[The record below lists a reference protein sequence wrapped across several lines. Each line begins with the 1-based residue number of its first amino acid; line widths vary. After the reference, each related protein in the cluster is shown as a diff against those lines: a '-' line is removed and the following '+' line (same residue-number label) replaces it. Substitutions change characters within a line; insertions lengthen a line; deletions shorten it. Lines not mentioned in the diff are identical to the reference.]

1 MIKLLDQYT
10 IDKIAA
16 GEVIERPGSVI
27 KELVE
32 NSIDAGAT
40 AITIEIKEGGM
51 SFIRITDNGCGI
63 SKEEVPVAFLRH
75 ATSKLQTADDLL
87 KIASLG
93 FRGEALSSIAAVAQ
107 VELITKQEDALTGTR
122 YQIHGGKEISN
133 EEIGAPLGTTIV
145 VRNLF
150 YNTPARK
157 KFMKTPA
164 TEGSYIYDL
173 VCRMAMS
180 HPDVSFKF
188 IMNGT
193 DKLFTSGNGRLK
205 EIIYHIYG
213 RDITNNLLE
222 IHAANDQVKITGY
235 LAKPSIS
242 RGNRS
247 FEDYYVNQ
255 RYIKS
260 NILTKAIEDAY
271 RTFVM
276 VHKFPF
282 TVINF
287 EIDPSLIDVN
297 IHPAKRELK
306 FINEPDMYDFTYISV
321 RKALLFKELIPTVT
335 PGKDKRPETLA
346 ERKVEKRPEPFETNR
361 RATELPPQPVRPST
375 SERSAQTAGPAP
387 QEKPSIPMPQATS
400 NVPAQ
405 SMQPTTSASGQT
417 VSSVMQSRQEQSVQP
432 ELADVQ
438 IKSDR
443 TAQPDI
449 LNVQPKPEKFTPSV
463 TMENRSNSPV
473 EIQYLKEDNQSG
485 KNIADNMVAEN
496 SVPYLTQ
503 PAKTAL
509 NPAEA
514 SVQTNETSEQK
525 KQEPITPEAKIKYE
539 QMDMFEDKFLT
550 PEAKKKHRIIGQLF
564 KTYWLIE
571 YEDKFFIMDQHAAHE
586 KVKFE
591 ELMANYK
598 NKTAIPQYLMP
609 PAIVSLSGT
618 EAEFLRENLEFFQNL
633 GFQIE
638 GFGGKEYKLS
648 AVPANLFGL
657 DGRELFLEF
666 IGELSENGQKQTID
680 TFISKLSTMACKAA
694 IKGNTSIS
702 FKEADTLIDQL
713 MKLEN
718 PYTCPH
724 GRPTLISMT
733 ETELEKKFKR
743 IV

>member
-32 NSIDAGAT
+32 NSIDAGAN

-75 ATSKLQTADDLL
+75 ATSKLKTADDLL

-107 VELITKQEDALTGTR
+107 VELITKQENALTGTR

-180 HPDVSFKF
+180 HPDISFKF
-188 IMNGT
+188 IMNGA

-222 IHAANDQVKITGY
+222 INASNDQVKITGY

-346 ERKVEKRPEPFETNR
+346 ERKMEKRPEPFETNR
-361 RATELPPQPVRPST
+361 RATELSPQPARPNIPVQ
-375 SERSAQTAGPAP
+375 AVQP
-387 QEKPSIPMPQATS
+387 EKPSIPMQQTTL

-405 SMQPTTSASGQT
+405 PTQTLTSNASGQT
-417 VSSVMQSRQEQSVQP
+417 ISSVMQSKP

-438 IKSDR
+438 VKPDR
-443 TAQPDI
+443 AAKPDI
-449 LNVQPKPEKFTPSV
+449 LNVQPMSEPLTSSV
-463 TMENRSNSPV
+463 AMENRNSSPV
-473 EIQYLKEDNQSG
+473 EIQYLKEDSQSG

-496 SVPYLTQ
+496 SVPY
-503 PAKTAL
+503 
-509 NPAEA
+509 
-514 SVQTNETSEQK
+514 SVQSTTEQKTQDPEPKPQPK
-525 KQEPITPEAKIKYE
+525 KQEPI
-539 QMDMFEDKFLT
+539 T

-618 EAEFLRENLEFFQNL
+618 ESEFLRENLEFFQNL

>member
-32 NSIDAGAT
+32 NSIDAGAN

-63 SKEEVPVAFLRH
+63 SQEEVPVAFLRH
-75 ATSKLQTADDLL
+75 ATSKLKTADDLL

-107 VELITKQEDALTGTR
+107 VELITKQENALTGTR

-188 IMNGT
+188 IMNGA

-222 IHAANDQVKITGY
+222 INASNDQVKITGY

-361 RATELPPQPVRPST
+361 RATELSPQPARP
-375 SERSAQTAGPAP
+375 AQ
-387 QEKPSIPMPQATS
+387 QEKPSMPMQQATS
-400 NVPAQ
+400 NIPAQ

-417 VSSVMQSRQEQSVQP
+417 ASSIMQSTP

-438 IKSDR
+438 SKPDR
-443 TAQPDI
+443 AVQPDVSNI
-449 LNVQPKPEKFTPSV
+449 QPNPEHFASSV
-463 TMENRSNSPV
+463 IMQNRNNSPI

-514 SVQTNETSEQK
+514 NVQTNETSEQK
-525 KQEPITPEAKIKYE
+525 KQEPIIPEAKIKYE

-618 EAEFLRENLEFFQNL
+618 ESEFLRENLEFFQNL

>member
-32 NSIDAGAT
+32 NSIDAGAN

-75 ATSKLQTADDLL
+75 ATSKLKTADDLL

-107 VELITKQEDALTGTR
+107 VELITKQENALTGTR

-180 HPDVSFKF
+180 HPDISFKF
-188 IMNGT
+188 IMNGA

-222 IHAANDQVKITGY
+222 INASNDQVKITGY

-361 RATELPPQPVRPST
+361 RAAELPPQSARP
-375 SERSAQTAGPAP
+375 AQ
-387 QEKPSIPMPQATS
+387 QEKPNMPMQQATS

-405 SMQPTTSASGQT
+405 SMQPTTSASGQAL
-417 VSSVMQSRQEQSVQP
+417 SSVIQSRQEQSVKP

-438 IKSDR
+438 SKPDK
-443 TAQPDI
+443 AVQPDVSNI
-449 LNVQPKPEKFTPSV
+449 QPNPEHFASPV
-463 TMENRSNSPV
+463 IMQNRNNSPI

-525 KQEPITPEAKIKYE
+525 KQEPINPEAKIKYE

>member
-107 VELITKQEDALTGTR
+107 VELITKQADALTGTR

-188 IMNGT
+188 IMNGA

-222 IHAANDQVKITGY
+222 INAANDQVKITGY

-361 RATELPPQPVRPST
+361 RAAEFPSQP
-375 SERSAQTAGPAP
+375 A
-387 QEKPSIPMPQATS
+387 KPNIPMQ
-400 NVPAQ
+400 Q
-405 SMQPTTSASGQT
+405 TTSKT
-417 VSSVMQSRQEQSVQP
+417 K
-432 ELADVQ
+432 L
-438 IKSDR
+438 
-443 TAQPDI
+443 
-449 LNVQPKPEKFTPSV
+449 KPEQLTPSV
-463 TMENRSNSPV
+463 AMENRNSSPV
-473 EIQYLKEDNQSG
+473 EIQYLKEDNHAG
-485 KNIADNMVAEN
+485 KNITDNMVAEN
-496 SVPYLTQ
+496 SVPYSTQ
-503 PAKTAL
+503 QTKTAI
-509 NPAEA
+509 NPTE
-514 SVQTNETSEQK
+514 TNVRANDTSEQK
-525 KQEPITPEAKIKYE
+525 TPYTNTTSQSVTEPKQQEPEQKPHESISPEAKIKYE

-618 EAEFLRENLEFFQNL
+618 EAAFLRENLEFFQNL

-724 GRPTLISMT
+724 GRPTLISIT
-733 ETELEKKFKR
+733 EKELEKKFKR

>member
-361 RATELPPQPVRPST
+361 RATELSPQPARP
-375 SERSAQTAGPAP
+375 AQ
-387 QEKPSIPMPQATS
+387 QEKPSMP
-400 NVPAQ
+400 
-405 SMQPTTSASGQT
+405 MQPANSGISAQPTPTMTSGASGQT
-417 VSSVMQSRQEQSVQP
+417 ASSIMQSMP

-438 IKSDR
+438 SKPDKTVQTDVSNIQAKSE
-443 TAQPDI
+443 QP
-449 LNVQPKPEKFTPSV
+449 TPSV
-463 TMENRSNSPV
+463 TMENRSSSPV
-473 EIQYLKEDNQSG
+473 EIHYLKEDNQSG
-485 KNIADNMVAEN
+485 KNITYNMVAEN
-496 SVPYLTQ
+496 IVPYLTQ
-503 PAKTAL
+503 PEKTAL
-509 NPAEA
+509 NSAET
-514 SVQTNETSEQK
+514 SVQTNGTSEQK
-525 KQEPITPEAKIKYE
+525 KQEPITSEAKIKYE

-618 EAEFLRENLEFFQNL
+618 ESEFLRENLEFFQNL

-702 FKEADTLIDQL
+702 FKEADILIDQL

>member
-32 NSIDAGAT
+32 NSIDAGAN

-75 ATSKLQTADDLL
+75 ATSKLKTADDLL

-107 VELITKQEDALTGTR
+107 VELITKQENALTGTR

-180 HPDVSFKF
+180 HPDISFKF
-188 IMNGT
+188 IMNGA

-222 IHAANDQVKITGY
+222 INASNDQVKITGY

-346 ERKVEKRPEPFETNR
+346 ERKMEKRPEPFETNR
-361 RATELPPQPVRPST
+361 RATELSPQPARPNIPVQ
-375 SERSAQTAGPAP
+375 AVQP
-387 QEKPSIPMPQATS
+387 EKPSIPMQQTTL

-405 SMQPTTSASGQT
+405 PTQTLTSNASGQT
-417 VSSVMQSRQEQSVQP
+417 ISSVMQSKP

-438 IKSDR
+438 VKPDR
-443 TAQPDI
+443 AAKPDI
-449 LNVQPKPEKFTPSV
+449 LNVQPMSEPLTSSV
-463 TMENRSNSPV
+463 AMENRNSSPV

-485 KNIADNMVAEN
+485 KNITNNMVAEN
-496 SVPYLTQ
+496 IVPYLTQ
-503 PAKTAL
+503 PTKAAL

-514 SVQTNETSEQK
+514 SLQTNETSEQK
-525 KQEPITPEAKIKYE
+525 KQEPITPEAKVKYE

-618 EAEFLRENLEFFQNL
+618 ESEFLRENLEFFQNL

-638 GFGGKEYKLS
+638 SFGGKEYKLS

>member
-107 VELITKQEDALTGTR
+107 VELITKQENALTGTR

-222 IHAANDQVKITGY
+222 INAANDQVKITGY

-361 RATELPPQPVRPST
+361 RATELPPQPARPAQQKKPSMPMQPAN
-375 SERSAQTAGPAP
+375 SGISAQPTLT
-387 QEKPSIPMPQATS
+387 MTS
-400 NVPAQ
+400 G
-405 SMQPTTSASGQT
+405 ASGQT
-417 VSSVMQSRQEQSVQP
+417 ASSIMQSTP

-438 IKSDR
+438 SKPDR
-443 TAQPDI
+443 TVQTDVSNIQAKSEQP
-449 LNVQPKPEKFTPSV
+449 TPSV
-463 TMENRSNSPV
+463 TMENRSSSPV

-485 KNIADNMVAEN
+485 KNITNNMVAEN
-496 SVPYLTQ
+496 IVPYLTQ
-503 PAKTAL
+503 PTKAAL

-514 SVQTNETSEQK
+514 SLQTNETSEQK
-525 KQEPITPEAKIKYE
+525 KQEPITPEAKVKYE

-618 EAEFLRENLEFFQNL
+618 ESEFLRENLEFFQNL

>member
-107 VELITKQEDALTGTR
+107 VELITKQENALTGTR

-222 IHAANDQVKITGY
+222 INAANDQVKITGY

-306 FINEPDMYDFTYISV
+306 FINEPNMYDFTYISV

-361 RATELPPQPVRPST
+361 RATELPPQPARP
-375 SERSAQTAGPAP
+375 AQ
-387 QEKPSIPMPQATS
+387 QEKSSMPMQQATS
-400 NVPAQ
+400 NIPAQ

-417 VSSVMQSRQEQSVQP
+417 ASSIMQSTPELSDVQSKPDGAVQP
-432 ELADVQ
+432 DVSN
-438 IKSDR
+438 I
-443 TAQPDI
+443 QP
-449 LNVQPKPEKFTPSV
+449 NPEHFASPV
-463 TMENRSNSPV
+463 IMQNRNNSPI

-485 KNIADNMVAEN
+485 NNIVDNMVAEN
-496 SVPYLTQ
+496 IVPYSTQ

-525 KQEPITPEAKIKYE
+525 KQEPINPEAKIKYE

-618 EAEFLRENLEFFQNL
+618 ESEFLRENLEFFQNL

-702 FKEADTLIDQL
+702 FKEADNLIDQL

>member
-107 VELITKQEDALTGTR
+107 VELITKQADALTGTR

-188 IMNGT
+188 IMNGA

-222 IHAANDQVKITGY
+222 INAANDQVKITGY

-361 RATELPPQPVRPST
+361 RAAEFPSQP
-375 SERSAQTAGPAP
+375 A
-387 QEKPSIPMPQATS
+387 KPNIPMQ
-400 NVPAQ
+400 Q
-405 SMQPTTSASGQT
+405 TTSKT
-417 VSSVMQSRQEQSVQP
+417 K
-432 ELADVQ
+432 L
-438 IKSDR
+438 
-443 TAQPDI
+443 
-449 LNVQPKPEKFTPSV
+449 KPEQLTPSV
-463 TMENRSNSPV
+463 AMENRNSSPV
-473 EIQYLKEDNQSG
+473 EIQYLKEDNHAG
-485 KNIADNMVAEN
+485 KNITDNMVAEN
-496 SVPYLTQ
+496 SVPYSTQ
-503 PAKTAL
+503 QTKTAI
-509 NPAEA
+509 NPTE
-514 SVQTNETSEQK
+514 TNVRANDTSEQK
-525 KQEPITPEAKIKYE
+525 TPYTNTTSQSVTEPKQQEPEQKPHESIAPEAKIKYE

-618 EAEFLRENLEFFQNL
+618 EAAFLRENLEFFQNL

-724 GRPTLISMT
+724 GRPTLISIT
-733 ETELEKKFKR
+733 EKELEKKFKR

>member
-222 IHAANDQVKITGY
+222 INAANDQVKITGY

-321 RKALLFKELIPTVT
+321 RKALLFKELIPIVT
-335 PGKDKRPETLA
+335 PGKDMRPETLA
-346 ERKVEKRPEPFETNR
+346 ERKVEKRPEPFEANR
-361 RATELPPQPVRPST
+361 RAAELPPQPAKPAQQKKPSMPLQT
-375 SERSAQTAGPAP
+375 AYSGISAQPTPT
-387 QEKPSIPMPQATS
+387 MTS
-400 NVPAQ
+400 GAL
-405 SMQPTTSASGQT
+405 GQT
-417 VSSVMQSRQEQSVQP
+417 ASSIMQSTP

-438 IKSDR
+438 SKPDRADQTDVSNIQAKSE
-443 TAQPDI
+443 QP
-449 LNVQPKPEKFTPSV
+449 TPSV
-463 TMENRSNSPV
+463 TMENRSSSPV

-485 KNIADNMVAEN
+485 KNITNNMVAEN
-496 SVPYLTQ
+496 IVPYLTQ
-503 PAKTAL
+503 PTKAAL

-525 KQEPITPEAKIKYE
+525 KQEPITPEAKVKYE

-618 EAEFLRENLEFFQNL
+618 ESEFLRENLEFFQNL

-702 FKEADTLIDQL
+702 FKEADNLIDQL

>member
-180 HPDVSFKF
+180 HPAVSFKF

-222 IHAANDQVKITGY
+222 INAANDQVKITGY

-361 RATELPPQPVRPST
+361 RATELPPQSTRPAQQKKPSMPMQPAN
-375 SERSAQTAGPAP
+375 SGISAQPTLT
-387 QEKPSIPMPQATS
+387 MTS
-400 NVPAQ
+400 G
-405 SMQPTTSASGQT
+405 ASGQT
-417 VSSVMQSRQEQSVQP
+417 ASSIMQSTP

-438 IKSDR
+438 SKPDR
-443 TAQPDI
+443 TVQTDVSNIQAKSEQP
-449 LNVQPKPEKFTPSV
+449 TPSV
-463 TMENRSNSPV
+463 TMENRSSSPV

-485 KNIADNMVAEN
+485 KNITNNIVAEN
-496 SVPYLTQ
+496 IVPYLTQ
-503 PAKTAL
+503 PTKTAL

-618 EAEFLRENLEFFQNL
+618 ESEFLRENLEFFQNL

-702 FKEADTLIDQL
+702 FKEADNLIDQL

>member
-188 IMNGT
+188 IMNGI

-222 IHAANDQVKITGY
+222 INAANDQVKITGY

-361 RATELPPQPVRPST
+361 RATELPPQSTRPAQQKKPSMPMQPAN
-375 SERSAQTAGPAP
+375 SGISAQPTLT
-387 QEKPSIPMPQATS
+387 MTS
-400 NVPAQ
+400 G
-405 SMQPTTSASGQT
+405 ASGQT
-417 VSSVMQSRQEQSVQP
+417 ASSIMQSTP

-438 IKSDR
+438 SKPDR
-443 TAQPDI
+443 TVQTDVSNIQAKSEQP
-449 LNVQPKPEKFTPSV
+449 TPSV
-463 TMENRSNSPV
+463 TMENRSSSPV

-485 KNIADNMVAEN
+485 KNITNNMVAEN
-496 SVPYLTQ
+496 IVPYLTQ
-503 PAKTAL
+503 PTKTAL

-618 EAEFLRENLEFFQNL
+618 ESEFLRENLEFFQNL

-702 FKEADTLIDQL
+702 FKEADNLIDQL

>member
-32 NSIDAGAT
+32 NSIDAGAN

-75 ATSKLQTADDLL
+75 ATSKLKTADDLL

-107 VELITKQEDALTGTR
+107 VELITKQENALTGTR

-188 IMNGT
+188 IMNGA
-193 DKLFTSGNGRLK
+193 DKLFTSGNSRLK

-222 IHAANDQVKITGY
+222 INAANDQVKITGY

-361 RATELPPQPVRPST
+361 RATELPPQPARPT
-375 SERSAQTAGPAP
+375 Q
-387 QEKPSIPMPQATS
+387 QEKPSMPM
-400 NVPAQ
+400 Q
-405 SMQPTTSASGQT
+405 SANSGISAQPTPTMTSSASGQT
-417 VSSVMQSRQEQSVQP
+417 ASSIMQSTP
-432 ELADVQ
+432 ELA
-438 IKSDR
+438 
-443 TAQPDI
+443 
-449 LNVQPKPEKFTPSV
+449 NVQSKPDRAVRPDVSNIQPNPEHFASPV
-463 TMENRSNSPV
+463 IMQNRNNSPI

-485 KNIADNMVAEN
+485 KNIADNRVAEN
-496 SVPYLTQ
+496 SVPYSTQ

-525 KQEPITPEAKIKYE
+525 KQEPINPEAKIKYE

-618 EAEFLRENLEFFQNL
+618 ESEFLRENLEFFQNL

>member
-75 ATSKLQTADDLL
+75 ATSKLQTAEDLL

-107 VELITKQEDALTGTR
+107 VELITKQADALTGTR

-180 HPDVSFKF
+180 HPDISFKF
-188 IMNGT
+188 IMNGA

-222 IHAANDQVKITGY
+222 INASNDQVKITGY

-361 RATELPPQPVRPST
+361 RATELPPQPARPT
-375 SERSAQTAGPAP
+375 Q
-387 QEKPSIPMPQATS
+387 QEKPSMPMQQATS
-400 NVPAQ
+400 NIPAQ
-405 SMQPTTSASGQT
+405 SMQPTTSVSGQT
-417 VSSVMQSRQEQSVQP
+417 ASSIMQSTP

-438 IKSDR
+438 SKPDR
-443 TAQPDI
+443 AVQPDVSNI
-449 LNVQPKPEKFTPSV
+449 QPNPEHFASPV
-463 TMENRSNSPV
+463 IMQNRNNSPI

-496 SVPYLTQ
+496 IVPYLTQ

>member
-107 VELITKQEDALTGTR
+107 VELITKQEDVLTGTR

-361 RATELPPQPVRPST
+361 RATELSPQPARP
-375 SERSAQTAGPAP
+375 AQ
-387 QEKPSIPMPQATS
+387 QEKPSMP
-400 NVPAQ
+400 
-405 SMQPTTSASGQT
+405 MQPANSDISAQPTPTMTSGASGQT
-417 VSSVMQSRQEQSVQP
+417 ASSIMQSTP
-432 ELADVQ
+432 GFTDVQ
-438 IKSDR
+438 SKPDR
-443 TAQPDI
+443 TVQTDVSNIQAKSEQP
-449 LNVQPKPEKFTPSV
+449 TPSV
-463 TMENRSNSPV
+463 TMENRSSSPV
-473 EIQYLKEDNQSG
+473 EIHYLKGDNQSG
-485 KNIADNMVAEN
+485 KNITNNMVAGN
-496 SVPYLTQ
+496 IVPYLTQ

-525 KQEPITPEAKIKYE
+525 KQEPITSEAKIKYE

-598 NKTAIPQYLMP
+598 NKTVIPQYLMP

-618 EAEFLRENLEFFQNL
+618 ESEFLRENLEFFQNL

-702 FKEADTLIDQL
+702 FKEADILIDQL

>member
-1 MIKLLDQYT
+1 MIQILDQFT

-40 AITIEIKEGGM
+40 ALTVEIKDGGL

-63 SKEEVPVAFLRH
+63 AKEEVPVAFLRH

-107 VELITKQEDALTGTR
+107 VEMITKQAQALTGTR
-122 YQIHGGKEISN
+122 YQIHGGNEISI
-133 EEIGAPLGTTIV
+133 EEIGAPVGTTIV

-173 VCRMAMS
+173 VCRIAMS
-180 HPDVSFKF
+180 HPEISFQF
-188 IMNGT
+188 IMNSA
-193 DKLFTSGNGRLK
+193 DKLFTSGNGKLK
-205 EIIYHIYG
+205 DIIYHIYG

-222 IHAANDQVKITGY
+222 IDAENENVHITGY

-242 RGNRS
+242 RGNRA
-247 FEDYYVNQ
+247 FEDYYVNR

-282 TVINF
+282 TVLNF
-287 EIDPSLIDVN
+287 EINPALIDVN

-306 FINEPDMYDFTYISV
+306 FMNEPDIYDFTYISV
-321 RKALLFKELIPTVT
+321 RKALLFKELIPEVT
-335 PGKDKRPETLA
+335 PGKDARPQTLA
-346 ERKVEKRPEPFETNR
+346 SRKLERKPEPFEANR
-361 RATELPPQPVRPST
+361 RAAETTGQNEPIQPVTNT
-375 SERSAQTAGPAP
+375 SIPVQMKPIQQDAATSAQKELMQRNVSTPIQNQDTVLSAQNKQIKQDA
-387 QEKPSIPMPQATS
+387 ATS
-400 NVPAQ
+400 AQ
-405 SMQPTTSASGQT
+405 KELVQKEPGPEMVQDSMQTYQVTNP
-417 VSSVMQSRQEQSVQP
+417 VST
-432 ELADVQ
+432 DV
-438 IKSDR
+438 
-443 TAQPDI
+443 
-449 LNVQPKPEKFTPSV
+449 PK
-463 TMENRSNSPV
+463 
-473 EIQYLKEDNQSG
+473 KETYQQ
-485 KNIADNMVAEN
+485 
-496 SVPYLTQ
+496 L
-503 PAKTAL
+503 
-509 NPAEA
+509 
-514 SVQTNETSEQK
+514 
-525 KQEPITPEAKIKYE
+525 
-539 QMDMFEDKFLT
+539 DMFEHKFLDS
-550 PEAKKKHRIIGQLF
+550 EARKKHRIIGQVF
-564 KTYWLIE
+564 QTYWLIE

-591 ELMANYK
+591 ELMENYK
-598 NKTAIPQYLMP
+598 NKSIVSQYLMP
-609 PAIVSLSGT
+609 PAVVTLSGA
-618 EAEFLRENLEFFQNL
+618 EAEFLREHLDFFHDL
-633 GFQIE
+633 GFEIE

-666 IGELSENGQKQTID
+666 IGELSENGQKTTID
-680 TFISKLSTMACKAA
+680 VFISKLSTMACKAA
-694 IKGNTSIS
+694 IKGNTVIS
-702 FKEADTLIDQL
+702 TKEADALIDQL
-713 MKLEN
+713 LKLEN

-733 ETELEKKFKR
+733 ERELEKKFKR

>member
-32 NSIDAGAT
+32 NSIDAGAN

-75 ATSKLQTADDLL
+75 ATSKLKTADDLL

-107 VELITKQEDALTGTR
+107 VELITKQKNALTGTR

-180 HPDVSFKF
+180 HPDISFKF
-188 IMNGT
+188 IMNGA

-222 IHAANDQVKITGY
+222 INASNDQVKITGY

-361 RATELPPQPVRPST
+361 RATELPPQPARP
-375 SERSAQTAGPAP
+375 AQ
-387 QEKPSIPMPQATS
+387 QEKPSMPMQQATS
-400 NVPAQ
+400 NIPAQ

-417 VSSVMQSRQEQSVQP
+417 VSSVIQSRQEQSVKP

-438 IKSDR
+438 SKPDR
-443 TAQPDI
+443 AVQPDVSNI
-449 LNVQPKPEKFTPSV
+449 QPNPEHFASPII
-463 TMENRSNSPV
+463 MQNRNNSPV

-485 KNIADNMVAEN
+485 KNITNNMVAEN
-496 SVPYLTQ
+496 IVPYLTQ
-503 PAKTAL
+503 PTKAAL

-514 SVQTNETSEQK
+514 SLQTNETSEQK
-525 KQEPITPEAKIKYE
+525 KQEPITPEAKVKYE

-618 EAEFLRENLEFFQNL
+618 ESEFLRENLEFFQNL

>member
-361 RATELPPQPVRPST
+361 RATELPPQPTRPAQQKKPSMPMQPAN
-375 SERSAQTAGPAP
+375 SGISAQPTPT
-387 QEKPSIPMPQATS
+387 MTS
-400 NVPAQ
+400 G
-405 SMQPTTSASGQT
+405 ASGQT
-417 VSSVMQSRQEQSVQP
+417 ASSIMQSMP
-432 ELADVQ
+432 ELTDVQ
-438 IKSDR
+438 SKPDR
-443 TAQPDI
+443 TVQTDVSNIQAKSEQP
-449 LNVQPKPEKFTPSV
+449 TPSV
-463 TMENRSNSPV
+463 TMENRSSSPV

-485 KNIADNMVAEN
+485 KNITNNMVAEN
-496 SVPYLTQ
+496 IVPYLTQ

-525 KQEPITPEAKIKYE
+525 KQEPITSEAKIKYE

-618 EAEFLRENLEFFQNL
+618 ESEFLRENLEFFQNL

-702 FKEADTLIDQL
+702 FKEADILIDQL

>member
-32 NSIDAGAT
+32 NSIDAGAN

-75 ATSKLQTADDLL
+75 ATSKLKTADDLL

-107 VELITKQEDALTGTR
+107 VELITKQENALTGTR

-188 IMNGT
+188 IMNGA

-222 IHAANDQVKITGY
+222 INAANDQVKITGY

-361 RATELPPQPVRPST
+361 RATELPPQPARPT
-375 SERSAQTAGPAP
+375 Q
-387 QEKPSIPMPQATS
+387 QEKPSMPM
-400 NVPAQ
+400 Q
-405 SMQPTTSASGQT
+405 SANSGISAQPTPTMTSSASGQT
-417 VSSVMQSRQEQSVQP
+417 ASSIMQSTP
-432 ELADVQ
+432 ELA
-438 IKSDR
+438 
-443 TAQPDI
+443 
-449 LNVQPKPEKFTPSV
+449 NVQSKPDRAVRPDVSNIQPNPEHFASPV
-463 TMENRSNSPV
+463 IMQNRNNSPI

-485 KNIADNMVAEN
+485 KNIADNRVAEN
-496 SVPYLTQ
+496 SVPYSTQ

-525 KQEPITPEAKIKYE
+525 KQEPINPEAKIKYE

-618 EAEFLRENLEFFQNL
+618 ESEFLRENLEFFQNL

>member
-32 NSIDAGAT
+32 NSIDAGAN

-75 ATSKLQTADDLL
+75 ATSKLKTADDLL

-107 VELITKQEDALTGTR
+107 VELITKQENALTGTR

-188 IMNGT
+188 IMNGA

-222 IHAANDQVKITGY
+222 INASNDQVKITGY

-361 RATELPPQPVRPST
+361 RATELSPQPARP
-375 SERSAQTAGPAP
+375 AQ
-387 QEKPSIPMPQATS
+387 QEKPSMPMQQATS
-400 NVPAQ
+400 NIPAQ

-417 VSSVMQSRQEQSVQP
+417 ASSIMQSTP

-438 IKSDR
+438 SKPDR
-443 TAQPDI
+443 AVRPDVSNIQP
-449 LNVQPKPEKFTPSV
+449 NPEHFASPV
-463 TMENRSNSPV
+463 IMQNRNNSPV

-485 KNIADNMVAEN
+485 KNIADNRVAEN
-496 SVPYLTQ
+496 SVPYSTQ

-618 EAEFLRENLEFFQNL
+618 ESEFLRENLEFFQNL

>member
-75 ATSKLQTADDLL
+75 ATSKLKTADDLL

-361 RATELPPQPVRPST
+361 RATELPPQPARP
-375 SERSAQTAGPAP
+375 AQ
-387 QEKPSIPMPQATS
+387 QEKPSMP
-400 NVPAQ
+400 
-405 SMQPTTSASGQT
+405 MQPANSGISAQPTPTMTSGASGQT
-417 VSSVMQSRQEQSVQP
+417 ASSIMQSTP
-432 ELADVQ
+432 GFTDVQ
-438 IKSDR
+438 SKPDR
-443 TAQPDI
+443 TVQTDVSNIQAKSEQP
-449 LNVQPKPEKFTPSV
+449 TPSV
-463 TMENRSNSPV
+463 TMENRSSSPV
-473 EIQYLKEDNQSG
+473 EIQYLKEANQSG
-485 KNIADNMVAEN
+485 KNITNNMVAEN
-496 SVPYLTQ
+496 IVPYLTQ

-618 EAEFLRENLEFFQNL
+618 ESEFLRENLEFFQNL

-702 FKEADTLIDQL
+702 FKEADILIDQL

>member
-32 NSIDAGAT
+32 NSIDAGAN

-75 ATSKLQTADDLL
+75 ATSKLKTADDLL

-107 VELITKQEDALTGTR
+107 VELITKQENALTGTR

-222 IHAANDQVKITGY
+222 INAANDQVKITGY

-306 FINEPDMYDFTYISV
+306 FINESDMYDFTYISV

-361 RATELPPQPVRPST
+361 RAAELSPQPARPAQQEKS
-375 SERSAQTAGPAP
+375 SMPMQPANSGISAQPTPT
-387 QEKPSIPMPQATS
+387 MTS
-400 NVPAQ
+400 
-405 SMQPTTSASGQT
+405 SASGQT
-417 VSSVMQSRQEQSVQP
+417 ASSIMQSTP
-432 ELADVQ
+432 ELA
-438 IKSDR
+438 
-443 TAQPDI
+443 
-449 LNVQPKPEKFTPSV
+449 NVQSKPDRAVRPDVSNIQPNPEHFASPV
-463 TMENRSNSPV
+463 IMQNRNNSPI

-485 KNIADNMVAEN
+485 KNIADNRVAEN
-496 SVPYLTQ
+496 SVPYSTQ

-525 KQEPITPEAKIKYE
+525 KQEPINPEAKIKYE

-618 EAEFLRENLEFFQNL
+618 ESEFLRENLEFFQNL

>member
-107 VELITKQEDALTGTR
+107 VELITKQADALTGTR

-188 IMNGT
+188 IMNGA

-222 IHAANDQVKITGY
+222 INAANDQVKITGY

-361 RATELPPQPVRPST
+361 RAAELPPQPVRPNIPVQ
-375 SERSAQTAGPAP
+375 EAQTAGSAP
-387 QEKPSIPMPQATS
+387 QAKPSMPMQQA
-400 NVPAQ
+400 
-405 SMQPTTSASGQT
+405 TTSASGQT
-417 VSSVMQSRQEQSVQP
+417 ASSVMQSRPEQSVQSKF
-432 ELADVQ
+432 ANVQ
-438 IKSDR
+438 
-443 TAQPDI
+443 AQPDRAA
-449 LNVQPKPEKFTPSV
+449 QPDVSNTQSNPEHFASPSI
-463 TMENRSNSPV
+463 MQNRSSSPV
-473 EIQYLKEDNQSG
+473 EIQYLKEDSQSG
-485 KNIADNMVAEN
+485 KNITDNIVAEN
-496 SVPYLTQ
+496 SVPYSTKPQ
-503 PAKTAL
+503 PKM
-509 NPAEA
+509 
-514 SVQTNETSEQK
+514 
-525 KQEPITPEAKIKYE
+525 QEPIAPEAKIKYE
-539 QMDMFEDKFLT
+539 QMDIFEDKFLT

-713 MKLEN
+713 MRLEN

>member
-1 MIKLLDQYT
+1 MIQILDQFT

-40 AITIEIKEGGM
+40 AITVEIKDGGL

-63 SKEEVPVAFLRH
+63 AKEEVPVAFLRH

-107 VELITKQEDALTGTR
+107 VEMITKQAQALTGTR
-122 YQIHGGKEISN
+122 YQIHGGNEISI
-133 EEIGAPLGTTIV
+133 EEIGAPVGTTIV

-173 VCRMAMS
+173 VCRIAMS
-180 HPDVSFKF
+180 HPEISFQF
-188 IMNGT
+188 IMNSA
-193 DKLFTSGNGRLK
+193 DKLFTSGNGKLK
-205 EIIYHIYG
+205 DIIYHIYG

-222 IHAANDQVKITGY
+222 IDAENENVHITGY

-242 RGNRS
+242 RGNRA
-247 FEDYYVNQ
+247 FEDYYVNR

-282 TVINF
+282 TVLNF
-287 EIDPSLIDVN
+287 EINPALIDVN

-306 FINEPDMYDFTYISV
+306 FMNEPDIYDFTYISV
-321 RKALLFKELIPTVT
+321 RKALLFKELIPEVT
-335 PGKDKRPETLA
+335 PGKDARPQTLA
-346 ERKVEKRPEPFETNR
+346 SRKLERKPEPFEANR
-361 RATELPPQPVRPST
+361 RAAETTGQNEPIQPVTNT
-375 SERSAQTAGPAP
+375 SIPVQMKPIQQDAATSAQKELMQRNVSTPIQNQDTVLSAQNKQIKQDA
-387 QEKPSIPMPQATS
+387 ATS
-400 NVPAQ
+400 AQ
-405 SMQPTTSASGQT
+405 KELVQKEPGPEMVQDSMQTYQVTNP
-417 VSSVMQSRQEQSVQP
+417 VST
-432 ELADVQ
+432 DV
-438 IKSDR
+438 
-443 TAQPDI
+443 
-449 LNVQPKPEKFTPSV
+449 PK
-463 TMENRSNSPV
+463 
-473 EIQYLKEDNQSG
+473 KETYQQ
-485 KNIADNMVAEN
+485 
-496 SVPYLTQ
+496 L
-503 PAKTAL
+503 
-509 NPAEA
+509 
-514 SVQTNETSEQK
+514 
-525 KQEPITPEAKIKYE
+525 
-539 QMDMFEDKFLT
+539 DMFEHKFLDS
-550 PEAKKKHRIIGQLF
+550 EARKKHRIIGQVF
-564 KTYWLIE
+564 QTYWLIE

-591 ELMANYK
+591 ELMENYK
-598 NKTAIPQYLMP
+598 NKSIVSQYLMP
-609 PAIVSLSGT
+609 PAVVTLSGA
-618 EAEFLRENLEFFQNL
+618 EAEFLREHLDFFHDL
-633 GFQIE
+633 GFEIE

-666 IGELSENGQKQTID
+666 IGELSENGQKTTID
-680 TFISKLSTMACKAA
+680 VFISKLSTMACKAA
-694 IKGNTSIS
+694 IKGNTVIS
-702 FKEADTLIDQL
+702 TKEADALIDQL
-713 MKLEN
+713 LKLEN

-733 ETELEKKFKR
+733 ERELEKKFKR

>member
-32 NSIDAGAT
+32 NSIDAGAN

-75 ATSKLQTADDLL
+75 ATSKLKTADDLL

-107 VELITKQEDALTGTR
+107 VELITKQENALTGTR

-222 IHAANDQVKITGY
+222 INASNDQVKITGY

-361 RATELPPQPVRPST
+361 RATELSPQPARPNIP
-375 SERSAQTAGPAP
+375 ERSAQTVGPAP
-387 QEKPSIPMPQATS
+387 QAKPSMPMQQATS
-400 NVPAQ
+400 NIPAQ
-405 SMQPTTSASGQT
+405 SMQPTTSASGQAI
-417 VSSVMQSRQEQSVQP
+417 SSVIQSRQEQSVKP

-438 IKSDR
+438 SKPDR
-443 TAQPDI
+443 AVRPDVSNIQP
-449 LNVQPKPEKFTPSV
+449 NPEHFASPV
-463 TMENRSNSPV
+463 IMQNRNNSPV

-496 SVPYLTQ
+496 SVPYSTQ
-503 PAKTAL
+503 
-509 NPAEA
+509 
-514 SVQTNETSEQK
+514 QTK
-525 KQEPITPEAKIKYE
+525 MQEPITPEAKVKYE

-618 EAEFLRENLEFFQNL
+618 ESEFLRENLEFFQNL

>member
-51 SFIRITDNGCGI
+51 NFIRITDNGCGI

-107 VELITKQEDALTGTR
+107 VELITKQENALTGTR

-188 IMNGT
+188 IMNGA

-222 IHAANDQVKITGY
+222 INAANDQVKITGY

-335 PGKDKRPETLA
+335 PGKDRRPETLA
-346 ERKVEKRPEPFETNR
+346 ERKVEKRPEPFEINR
-361 RATELPPQPVRPST
+361 RTAELSPQPARPN
-375 SERSAQTAGPAP
+375 
-387 QEKPSIPMPQATS
+387 IP
-400 NVPAQ
+400 
-405 SMQPTTSASGQT
+405 
-417 VSSVMQSRQEQSVQP
+417 EQSVQSK
-432 ELADVQ
+432 LADIQV
-438 IKSDR
+438 KSDR
-443 TAQPDI
+443 ATQPDI
-449 LNVQPKPEKFTPSV
+449 LNVQPKSEQLTPSV
-463 TMENRSNSPV
+463 TMENRNRSPV

-485 KNIADNMVAEN
+485 ENITNNTVAEN
-496 SVPYLTQ
+496 IIPYLTQ

-514 SVQTNETSEQK
+514 SAQTNEISEQK
-525 KQEPITPEAKIKYE
+525 KQEPITPETKIKYE

-702 FKEADTLIDQL
+702 FKEADILIDQL

>member
-32 NSIDAGAT
+32 NSIDAGAN

-75 ATSKLQTADDLL
+75 ATSKLKTADDLL

-107 VELITKQEDALTGTR
+107 VELITKQENALTGTR

-180 HPDVSFKF
+180 HPDISFKF
-188 IMNGT
+188 IMNGA

-222 IHAANDQVKITGY
+222 INASNDQVKITGY

-361 RATELPPQPVRPST
+361 RATELPPQPARPT
-375 SERSAQTAGPAP
+375 Q
-387 QEKPSIPMPQATS
+387 QEKPSMPM
-400 NVPAQ
+400 Q
-405 SMQPTTSASGQT
+405 SANSGISAQPTPTMTSSASGQT
-417 VSSVMQSRQEQSVQP
+417 ASSIMQSTP
-432 ELADVQ
+432 ELA
-438 IKSDR
+438 
-443 TAQPDI
+443 
-449 LNVQPKPEKFTPSV
+449 NVQSKPDRAVRPDVSNIQPNPEHFASPV
-463 TMENRSNSPV
+463 IMQNRNNSPI

-485 KNIADNMVAEN
+485 KNIADNRVAEN
-496 SVPYLTQ
+496 SVPYSTQ

-525 KQEPITPEAKIKYE
+525 KQEPINPEAKIKYE

-618 EAEFLRENLEFFQNL
+618 ESEFLRENLEFFQNL

>member
-32 NSIDAGAT
+32 NSIDAGAN

-75 ATSKLQTADDLL
+75 ATSKLKTADDLL

-107 VELITKQEDALTGTR
+107 VELITKQENALTGTR

-222 IHAANDQVKITGY
+222 INASNDQVKITGY

-306 FINEPDMYDFTYISV
+306 FIYEPDMYDFTYISV

-361 RATELPPQPVRPST
+361 RATELPSQPARPNIP
-375 SERSAQTAGPAP
+375 ERSVQTVGPAP
-387 QEKPSIPMPQATS
+387 QAKPSMPMQQATS
-400 NVPAQ
+400 NIPAQ
-405 SMQPTTSASGQT
+405 SMQPTTSASGQAI
-417 VSSVMQSRQEQSVQP
+417 SSVIQSRQEQSVKP

-438 IKSDR
+438 SKPDR
-443 TAQPDI
+443 AVRPDVSNIQP
-449 LNVQPKPEKFTPSV
+449 NPEHFASPV
-463 TMENRSNSPV
+463 IMQNRNNSPV

-496 SVPYLTQ
+496 SVPYSTQ
-503 PAKTAL
+503 
-509 NPAEA
+509 
-514 SVQTNETSEQK
+514 QTK
-525 KQEPITPEAKIKYE
+525 MQEPITPEAKIKYE

>member
-361 RATELPPQPVRPST
+361 RATELPSQPARP
-375 SERSAQTAGPAP
+375 AQ
-387 QEKPSIPMPQATS
+387 QEKPSMP
-400 NVPAQ
+400 
-405 SMQPTTSASGQT
+405 MQPANSGISAQPTPTMTSGASGQT
-417 VSSVMQSRQEQSVQP
+417 ASSIMQSTP
-432 ELADVQ
+432 GFTDVQ
-438 IKSDR
+438 SKPDR
-443 TAQPDI
+443 TVQTDVSNIQAKSEQP
-449 LNVQPKPEKFTPSV
+449 TPSV
-463 TMENRSNSPV
+463 TMENRSSSPV

-485 KNIADNMVAEN
+485 KNITNNMVAEN
-496 SVPYLTQ
+496 IVPYLTQ
-503 PAKTAL
+503 PEKTAL
-509 NPAEA
+509 NSAET

-525 KQEPITPEAKIKYE
+525 KQEPITSEAKIKYE

-586 KVKFE
+586 KVRFE

-598 NKTAIPQYLMP
+598 NKTVIPQYLMP

-618 EAEFLRENLEFFQNL
+618 ESEFLRENLEFFQNL

-702 FKEADTLIDQL
+702 FKEADILIDQL

>member
-361 RATELPPQPVRPST
+361 RATELPPQPAKP
-375 SERSAQTAGPAP
+375 AQ
-387 QEKPSIPMPQATS
+387 QEKPGMP
-400 NVPAQ
+400 
-405 SMQPTTSASGQT
+405 MQPANSGISAQPTPTMTSGASGQT
-417 VSSVMQSRQEQSVQP
+417 ASSIMQSMP

-438 IKSDR
+438 SKPDKIVQTDVSNIQAKSE
-443 TAQPDI
+443 QP
-449 LNVQPKPEKFTPSV
+449 TPSV
-463 TMENRSNSPV
+463 KMENRSSSPV
-473 EIQYLKEDNQSG
+473 EIHYLKEDNQSG
-485 KNIADNMVAEN
+485 KNITYNMVAEN
-496 SVPYLTQ
+496 IVPYLTQ
-503 PAKTAL
+503 PEKTAL
-509 NPAEA
+509 NSAET
-514 SVQTNETSEQK
+514 SVQTNGTSEQK
-525 KQEPITPEAKIKYE
+525 KQEPITSEAKIKYE

-598 NKTAIPQYLMP
+598 NKTVIPQYLMP

-618 EAEFLRENLEFFQNL
+618 ESEFLRENLEFFQNL

-702 FKEADTLIDQL
+702 FKEADILIDQL